1 MSTDDRT
8 LADDPGDPRDP
19 ADDPDA
25 DADEMLGVKPDDEVI
40 PASPGG
46 RRRAILI
53 ALVFLG
59 AMIVFWVLFIATHT
73 GTGDGDGML
82 GWGGGKC
89 WTGSPD
95 CRIEEISASRI
106 L

>member
-8 LADDPGDPRDP
+8 IDDDTGDPRDP
-19 ADDPDA
+19 REPHG
-25 DADEMLGVKPDDEVI
+25 DADEMLGIDPDDEVI

-73 GTGDGDGML
+73 ETSEGDGFL
-82 GWGGGKC
+82 GRNLDVPTAPGEYGLACPG
-89 WTGSPD
+89 
-95 CRIEEISASRI
+95 A
-106 L
+106 